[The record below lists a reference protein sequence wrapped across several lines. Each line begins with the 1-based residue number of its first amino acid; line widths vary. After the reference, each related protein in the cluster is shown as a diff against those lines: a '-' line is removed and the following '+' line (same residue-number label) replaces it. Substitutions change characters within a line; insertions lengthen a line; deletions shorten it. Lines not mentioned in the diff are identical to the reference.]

1 MPLPKQIFLDSLDL
15 PADQRQAFIERHCAD
30 DASLLSRVRALLQ
43 AHQAAGGFLDQSPAI
58 TIDPSDDPR
67 GSSASGEK
75 IGDVVGRYSLIR
87 KLGEGGFG
95 IVYLA
100 EQSEPVVR
108 QVALK
113 VIRAG
118 MDSAQIVARFENERQ
133 ALASRQSRPCAAERR
148 ATRRSFETSLRR
160 PGGAQTRRQRKN
172 RNDSAF
178 AEPGEG
184 NGNRNRA
191 DHIDSAQALKSS
203 IADCGFE
210 IESGIPNPQWA

>member
-118 MDSAQIVARFENERQ
+118 WIQHRSSRGLRMSVRRWLRANLGLALLNAGQREEALKQASAAR
-133 ALASRQSRPCAAERR
+133 AVLKPDASGRTAM
-148 ATRRSFETSLRR
+148 TRRLLNLEKAMGIAIAPTTSTQ
-160 PGGAQTRRQRKN
+160 PK
-172 RNDSAF
+172 
-178 AEPGEG
+178 P
-184 NGNRNRA
+184 
-191 DHIDSAQALKSS
+191 
-203 IADCGFE
+203 
-210 IESGIPNPQWA
+210 